1 MTTTESIRSDG
12 SPCDCDSCTGA
23 GLPASPFTSLRVA
36 YGMLLGEDD
45 FNAVM
50 ANPRGKMMLHQAW
63 LHGSGVVQG
72 LGVRRDGTRNLKVLP
87 GLAVDGAGR
96 ELYQDCTLTLDVRA
110 LLDDAGLK
118 EPRDC
123 STETINAYLVASFTA
138 CPSSAVPVLAEPCD
152 VTRKHDEF
160 SRIKEQVRYSLRTT
174 SGPVAAGGYHRVR
187 VLLGLEPVHDDN
199 DDAGKAALEAR
210 KRAAAAPP
218 AERAVALLREFRHL
232 AAQDEID
239 LKPACKSGD
248 TYPTLFPA
256 EEDEAGVVLAAVVI
270 YIKETDGTPEVTV
283 DVPDTSVRTVLLP
296 TGVIQELVC
305 GLAPAL
311 IGTTG
316 AHDGGG
322 PRVTGEAELG
332 DTAQGKG
339 RVLSFAVTADV
350 LPASLRRAIAITS
363 LSERGWVEEDI
374 DTVRYEPTGRRVIV
388 ELADRPINELIRIVV
403 RGTGTTPVYGD
414 EPRVPLAGRVGD
426 PPGTADNGLDAVLT
440 LRNPLATRRAAS

>member
-1 MTTTESIRSDG
+1 MTTTEPVHSDG

-63 LHGSGVVQG
+63 LHGGGVVQG
-72 LGVRRDGTRNLKVLP
+72 LDVQGDGTRNLRVRP
-87 GLAVDGAGR
+87 GLAVDGAGC
-96 ELYQDCTLTLDVRA
+96 ELYQDCTLALDVHQ

-118 EPRDC
+118 EPRDYA
-123 STETINAYLVASFTA
+123 TETIHAYLVASFSA

-152 VTRKHDEF
+152 VTRKHDEY
-160 SRIKEQVRYSLRTT
+160 SRINEQVGYSLRTT
-174 SGPVAAGGYHRVR
+174 PGPVAGAGYHRVR
-187 VLLGLEPVHDDN
+187 VLLGLEPATGEADG
-199 DDAGKAALEAR
+199 AGREALDAR

-218 AERAVALLREFRHL
+218 EERAAAPLSAFRLL
-232 AAQDEID
+232 AVQDEMD
-239 LKPACKSGD
+239 LKPACKPGEG
-248 TYPTLFPA
+248 YATLFPA

-270 YIKETDGTPEVTV
+270 NIKDTDGTPDVTV

-296 TGVIQELVC
+296 TSVIQELAC
-305 GLAPAL
+305 GLAAAL
-311 IGTTG
+311 IGATG

-332 DTAQGKG
+332 DTELGTG
-339 RVLSFAVTADV
+339 RLLSFAVTADV
-350 LPASLRRAIAITS
+350 VPAFLRRAIAITS
-363 LSERGWVEEDI
+363 LSDRGWVEEDI
-374 DTVRYEPTGRRVIV
+374 DTVRYEPKGRRVIV

-414 EPRVPLAGRVGD
+414 QPRVPLAGRVGG

-440 LRNPLATRRAAS
+440 LRNPLATGRAAS